1 MMQASEHCIALIH
14 EFEGLST
21 KAYKCPA
28 GVWTIGFGHTKG
40 IKEGDTIT
48 RGVAERLLKNDL
60 EELSINLTRA
70 LNADEI
76 VVSQEQFDALCSFA
90 FNLGLNALI
99 HSTLW
104 SYLSKGKDQAA
115 ADEFLKWN
123 KARDASGKKIVLK
136 GLTRR
141 REAERALFLSGS
153 AWG

>member
-1 MMQASEHCIALIH
+1 MMQASEHCIALIRK
-14 EFEGLST
+14 FEVLYT

-40 IKEGDTIT
+40 IKAGDTIT
-48 RGVAERLLKNDL
+48 RGVAERLLKNDV

-90 FNLGLNALI
+90 FNVGLNALI

-104 SYLSKGKDQAA
+104 TYLREGKDQAA

-136 GLTRR
+136 GLIRR
-141 REAERALFLSGS
+141 REAERTLFLSGS

>member
-1 MMQASEHCIALIH
+1 MMHASEHCIALIH

-28 GVWTIGFGHTKG
+28 GVWTIGYGHTKG

-48 RGVAERLLKNDL
+48 ADAAERLLKSDL

-90 FNLGLNALI
+90 YNLGLNTLI

-104 SYLSKGKDQAA
+104 SYLRKGKDQAA

-123 KARDASGKKIVLK
+123 KAKDATGKKVELK

-153 AWG
+153 AWS

>member
-1 MMQASEHCIALIH
+1 MMQASEHCIALSH

-21 KAYKCPA
+21 TAYKCPA
-28 GVWTIGFGHTKG
+28 GVWTIGVGHTKG

-90 FNLGLNALI
+90 FNLGLNALVN
-99 HSTLW
+99 STLW

-123 KARDASGKKIVLK
+123 KARDASGKKIELK

>member
-1 MMQASEHCIALIH
+1 MMHASEHCIALIH

-28 GVWTIGFGHTKG
+28 GVWTIGYGHTKG

-48 RGVAERLLKNDL
+48 QGVADRLLKSDL
-60 EELSINLTRA
+60 EELAINLTRA

-90 FNLGLNALI
+90 YNLGLNALI

-104 SYLSKGKDQAA
+104 TYLRKGKDQAA

-123 KARDASGKKIVLK
+123 KAKDATGKKVELK

-153 AWG
+153 AWS

>member
-14 EFEGLST
+14 EFEGLKT

-28 GVWTIGFGHTKG
+28 GVWTIGFGHTQG
-40 IKEGDTIT
+40 VKEGDTIT

-76 VVSQEQFDALCSFA
+76 VVSQEQFDALCLFA
-90 FNLGLNALI
+90 YNSGLNALI

-104 SYLSKGKDQAA
+104 TYLREGKYQAA

-123 KARDASGKKIVLK
+123 KARDPSGKKIVLK

-141 REAERALFLSGS
+141 RKAERTLFLSGS
-153 AWG
+153 ACG